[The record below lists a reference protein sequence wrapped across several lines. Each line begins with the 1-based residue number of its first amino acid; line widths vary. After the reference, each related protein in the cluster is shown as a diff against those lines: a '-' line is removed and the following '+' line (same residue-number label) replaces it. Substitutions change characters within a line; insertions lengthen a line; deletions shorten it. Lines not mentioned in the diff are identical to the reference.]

1 MTTGNVGTGKT
12 MTASGLVISDGNGGL
27 NYTINYVTNTTGVI
41 TIATATVT
49 AQTDTKLYDGSNS
62 SSVVPVVTGLISPDA
77 IGTAP
82 IQTYDNRNVGT
93 GKTMTAS
100 GLVISDG
107 NGGLNYTINYVTNTT
122 GVITIATA
130 TVTAQ
135 TASKPYDGNTSSSVV
150 PVVTGLISPD
160 AIGTAPI
167 QTYDNRNVGTGKT
180 MTASGLVISDGNGGL
195 NYTINYV
202 TNTTGVITI
211 ATATVTAQTASKP
224 YDGNTS
230 SSVVPVVTGLIS
242 PDAIGTAPIQTY
254 DNRNV
259 GTGKTMTASGPGHQR
274 RKRRIEL
281 HHQLCNQYNRCDHHC
296 NCNGNGSDSQQAL

>member
-1 MTTGNVGTGKT
+1 MTTGTWEQAKT

-135 TASKPYDGNTSSSVV
+135 TDTKLYDGSNSSSVV
-150 PVVTGLISPD
+150 PVVTGLISPEM
-160 AIGTAPI
+160 PLE
-167 QTYDNRNVGTGKT
+167 QLLSRL
-180 MTASGLVISDGNGGL
+180 M
-195 NYTINYV
+195 
-202 TNTTGVITI
+202 TTGTWE
-211 ATATVTAQTASKP
+211 QERP
-224 YDGNTS
+224 
-230 SSVVPVVTGLIS
+230 
-242 PDAIGTAPIQTY
+242 
-254 DNRNV
+254 
-259 GTGKTMTASGPGHQR
+259 
-274 RKRRIEL
+274 
-281 HHQLCNQYNRCDHHC
+281 
-296 NCNGNGSDSQQAL
+296 

>member
-1 MTTGNVGTGKT
+1 MPVVTGLISPDAIGTAPIQTYDNRNVGTGKT

-135 TASKPYDGNTSSSVV
+135 TIRPSYTTA
-150 PVVTGLISPD
+150 VTVH
-160 AIGTAPI
+160 
-167 QTYDNRNVGTGKT
+167 R
-180 MTASGLVISDGNGGL
+180 
-195 NYTINYV
+195 
-202 TNTTGVITI
+202 
-211 ATATVTAQTASKP
+211 
-224 YDGNTS
+224 
-230 SSVVPVVTGLIS
+230 
-242 PDAIGTAPIQTY
+242 
-254 DNRNV
+254 
-259 GTGKTMTASGPGHQR
+259 
-274 RKRRIEL
+274 
-281 HHQLCNQYNRCDHHC
+281 
-296 NCNGNGSDSQQAL
+296 